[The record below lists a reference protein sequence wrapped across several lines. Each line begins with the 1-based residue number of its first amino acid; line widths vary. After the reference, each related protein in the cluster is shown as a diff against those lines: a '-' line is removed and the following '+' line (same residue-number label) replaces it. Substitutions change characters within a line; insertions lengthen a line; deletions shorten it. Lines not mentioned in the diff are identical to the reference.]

1 MKLKKGK
8 LQNFIDEV
16 NSSSQLQE
24 RLRSVSENY
33 SGDRTNIE
41 NVVKNTIIPIA
52 DEMGYKFSA
61 AEYIDYLKKEV
72 DHRLANIAVP
82 DDDLFKVSGGVGSVN
97 MQDSETSG
105 DVTIVDTSRT
115 YVNVNI
121 IITGDTSPET
131 LIALGNALNGH

>member
-8 LQNFIDEV
+8 LQNFINEV
-16 NSSSQLQE
+16 NNDPDLQE
-24 RLRSVSENY
+24 RLHSAAENY
-33 SGDRTNIE
+33 NGDKTNIE
-41 NVVKNTIIPIA
+41 KVVENTIIPIA
-52 DEMGYKFSA
+52 SEMGYKFSA

-72 DHRLANIAVP
+72 DHRLANIAIP
-82 DDDLFKVSGGVGSVN
+82 DDDLFKVSGGIGTVD
-97 MQDSETSG
+97 MQDSEASG
-105 DVTIVDTSRT
+105 DVTIVDASRT